1 MAIDTTTVLIALL
14 LLAAAAP
21 YVAWVR
27 HPEQR
32 PFAAYLVFVTV
43 FAVAAVV
50 LFVLVGWAALALGL
64 GESLGPWGL
73 GGLLLVLGVLPALG
87 IATWQARQ
95 PPSRRGPPE

>member
-1 MAIDTTTVLIALL
+1 MNIDLTTVLIAVL

-27 HPEQR
+27 HPLQR

-50 LFVLVGWAALALGL
+50 LFVLLAWLIQALGWAAA
-64 GESLGPWGL
+64 LGPWGHAA
-73 GGLLLVLGVLPALG
+73 LLVVLGVLPALAV
-87 IATWQARQ
+87 ATWQARQ
-95 PPSRRGPPE
+95 PPSRRRPPD